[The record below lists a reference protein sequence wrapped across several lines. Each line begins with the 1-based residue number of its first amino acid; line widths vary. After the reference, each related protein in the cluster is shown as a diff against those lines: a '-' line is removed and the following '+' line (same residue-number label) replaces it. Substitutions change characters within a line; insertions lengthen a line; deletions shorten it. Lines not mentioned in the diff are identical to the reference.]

1 MTALIMFIVIM
12 FITALM
18 IPLGLFSSSFAL
30 LIAAMN
36 LLLGVIVVSSLI
48 YLRAH
53 RYEDSLKICGVW
65 LIYYIAMLP
74 FIFSSFILFATT
86 YEQWNI

>member
-1 MTALIMFIVIM
+1 MTALMISLVIM

-30 LIAAMN
+30 LIATVN
-36 LLLGVIVVSSLI
+36 LLLGVVVVSSLI
-48 YLRAH
+48 YLRTH
-53 RYEDSLKICGVW
+53 RYEDSWKIRGVW

-74 FIFSSFILFATT
+74 FIFGSFILFGAT